1 MSVLNQP
8 ATANARWPA
17 GERSAAIRELRSL
30 TWLPVAAMTALLV
43 LTLAAP
49 AAAAAVAVPVA
60 VIGALLG
67 IPHGA
72 VDHLVPWWWRP
83 IELPGSGTRVQSTQ
97 RHRRGLGLFAIGYAA
112 FAALALAGLL
122 LLPTPMIAAFLLLS
136 AAHFGRGEVVTSAER
151 AGRRTPGLR
160 QEWPVASAYGL
171 VVVGLLLWSSP
182 LSTDPF
188 LRPLSAWLADAVLR
202 SRGPGL
208 VVVAVAVV
216 VGLGLLLRS
225 RRHLEAGEL
234 MLLSVTFAT
243 APPLAAFG
251 VYFGCWHALR
261 HTGRL
266 LDLAERQRS
275 RAGLSKGLVQ
285 GLSNGLSEGGWA
297 PAVGLVARAS
307 IGPTLIAIGVV
318 GALWWARDLA
328 SLQAE
333 VAVLLALTF
342 PHAAVVWA
350 LDRRQ
355 ARQR

>member
-1 MSVLNQP
+1 MSVLHQP
-8 ATANARWPA
+8 ATADARWPV
-17 GERSAAIRELRSL
+17 GERPPAIRELRSL
-30 TWLPVAAMTALLV
+30 TWLPIAAMAALLV

-60 VIGALLG
+60 VVGALLG

-72 VDHLVPWWWRP
+72 VDHLVPWWWGP
-83 IELPGSGTRVQSTQ
+83 TASPGAGTPGQPAHLS
-97 RHRRGLGLFAIGYAA
+97 RRGLGLFAVGYAA

-122 LLPTPMIAAFLLLS
+122 LFPTPMIAAFLLLS

-151 AGRRTPGLR
+151 AGRRTPGLLHD
-160 QEWPVASAYGL
+160 WPVASAYGL
-171 VVVGLLLWSSP
+171 VVVGPLLWSTP
-182 LSTDPF
+182 PRTDPF

-208 VVVAVAVV
+208 VVVAGAVA

-225 RRHLEAGEL
+225 RRRVEAVEL
-234 MLLSVTFAT
+234 MLLGVTFAI

-251 VYFGCWHALR
+251 VYFGCWHAVR

-266 LDLAERQRS
+266 LDLAQRQCT
-275 RAGLSKGLVQ
+275 RAGS
-285 GLSNGLSEGGWA
+285 SEGSWS
-297 PAVGLVARAS
+297 PAVALVARAS
-307 IGPTLIAIGVV
+307 IGPTLIAISVV
-318 GALWWARDLA
+318 GGLWWARDLA

-350 LDRRQ
+350 LDRRES
-355 ARQR
+355 RQRQGSMRDD